1 MTHALMENRHG
12 LIVDAEAT
20 LATGTAEREAALA
33 MGKRNLK
40 TGDTLGADKAYDV
53 KALVAE
59 LEARGITPHIAR
71 NLTDYRGSAVSDE
84 VAAEPGY
91 AISQRIRKRIEQV
104 FGWGKTVGPLRKTK
118 LRGLANIAA
127 QSLMT
132 FAAYNLIRLRKLLC
146 LRPIMAQA

>member
-1 MTHALMENRHG
+1 MAHALMENRHG
-12 LIVDAEAT
+12 LIVDTETT
-20 LATGTAEREAALA
+20 LATGTAEREAALT
-33 MGKRNLK
+33 MGKRTLK
-40 TGDTLGADKAYDV
+40 TGDTLGTDKAYDV
-53 KALVAE
+53 KELVAE
-59 LEARGITPHIAR
+59 LEVRGIKPHIAR
-71 NLTDYRGSAVSDE
+71 NLNAYRGSAVSDE

-118 LRGLANIAA
+118 LRGLANSTA

-146 LRPIMAQA
+146 LRPIMAPA